1 MFGFSIPK
9 LLFLF
14 IILLIIWNLFKYLE
28 NKSKSKTRKEKK
40 SQFDEKDLTECNQCG
55 GFYDKSIKRKCPM
68 CTNAVNK

>member
-9 LLFLF
+9 LLILF

-28 NKSKSKTRKEKK
+28 NKSKSRIKKERT
-40 SQFDEKDLTECNQCG
+40 SQYDEEALTECNQCG